1 MLDKTA
7 NRYVW
12 RYRYH
17 DMHMLCRY
25 ISFQNI
31 HILLSTFLPHYLS
44 DTISYLSLENFFPVL
59 RHPHYVQM
67 NRIHR
72 MRTMSVFSV
81 HAAYFNLLKLSA

>member
-7 NRYVW
+7 NRYV
-12 RYRYH
+12 RRCRYH
-17 DMHMLCRY
+17 DMHMVYRY
-25 ISFQNI
+25 MSPQNV
-31 HILLSTFLPHYLS
+31 HILLTAVLPHYLS